1 MRRQDI
7 ISILVTFVIGV
18 FVGSYLYLF
27 GFSQQFTF
35 FGELT
40 KDANALMIFG
50 EAYGGCERGGL
61 CGSFQLASDGTYAS
75 FPAVADREARMKE
88 EGEIPADLRRALRE
102 TLTDDYLF
110 ELSKIIIPEMCETYR
125 DGIDYRFRISI
136 GEEQYLLDSCD
147 TELANDVAAQALLQR
162 LLSSVGL

>member
-1 MRRQDI
+1 MRRQDLV
-7 ISILVTFVIGV
+7 SILITFVVGL

-40 KDANALMIFG
+40 EQPTGLTIFG

-61 CGSFQLASDGTYAS
+61 CGSFQLAADGSYAS
-75 FPAVADREARMKE
+75 FPSVGDREARVKE
-88 EGEIPADLRRALRE
+88 EGDIPAELRRTLRD
-102 TLTDDYLF
+102 TFTDDYLF
-110 ELSKIIIPEMCETYR
+110 DLSEPFVPEMCATYS
-125 DGIDYRFRISI
+125 DGVDYRFRISI
-136 GEEQYLLDSCD
+136 GEEQYLLDTCD
-147 TELANDVAAQALLQR
+147 TELANDATAQTLLRR